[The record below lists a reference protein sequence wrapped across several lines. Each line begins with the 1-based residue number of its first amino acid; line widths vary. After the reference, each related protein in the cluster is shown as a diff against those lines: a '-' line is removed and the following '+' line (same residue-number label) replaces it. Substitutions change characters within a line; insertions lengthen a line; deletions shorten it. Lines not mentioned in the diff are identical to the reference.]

1 MRVLVAVDGSPGAQ
15 VGVDLVNTLTWP
27 AGSAVRFVAAVQTF
41 QEIGYGLFGVPPP
54 DMNIEQPYLDELED
68 TLRAAVGA
76 VPPGVTGESAVVYGR
91 PADAILHDAE
101 SFAPDLIVA
110 GSRGHGPIATMLL
123 GSVSA
128 ELVDRAPS
136 PVLVARRARVERML
150 LGYDGSPEAQRAL
163 ELTAA
168 WPLLCGHRTRVVS
181 VAQPPVLWRAGIA
194 PGMYRQV
201 IDDYSNELTQLQT
214 EYGQLAAEGA
224 ARLKEAGIKADGER
238 RTGDPGHEIL
248 LAGEELG
255 ADLIVIGSRGRTGLK
270 RAVLG
275 SVARNVLINA
285 KASVLVVKRRT

>member
-150 LGYDGSPEAQRAL
+150 LAYDGSPEAQRAL
-163 ELTAA
+163 DLTAE
-168 WPLLCGHRTRVVS
+168 WPLLCGHQTRVVS

-201 IDDYSNELTQLQT
+201 IDDYSDELTQLQT
-214 EYGQLAAEGA
+214 AYGQLAAEGA
-224 ARLKEAGIKADGER
+224 ARLKEAGINTDGER

-248 LAGEELG
+248 LAAEELG
-255 ADLIVIGSRGRTGLK
+255 ADLIVIGSRGRTGLT

-285 KASVLVVKRRT
+285 KASVLVVHLPR